1 VNEFEQVEVKR
12 KNCAN
17 TVVIGII
24 LAVLGFIL
32 AFMVEDI
39 QFIGFILIVIALI
52 VIAVGY
58 GKFNA
63 LSKEFKNKYL
73 RELINKTFD
82 NAEYYP
88 DRGID
93 KDRVYAT
100 NLVKRADR
108 YHTEDLIKGDV
119 EGVKFETCDL
129 KLEERHVR
137 HTKNGTQ
144 VYYVTYFLGRFFEF
158 EFPKE
163 FKSKIIVTES
173 GLMTFFSSF
182 KKLEMESVEF
192 NKKFKTYAQN
202 EHDAFYVLTPHLM
215 EAILELEQSNPGTIA
230 LLFTGNKLNIT
241 INNNRNTFEMS
252 LFRKVD
258 MSIINQ
264 LQRDLN
270 VIKDIVLELKLNRN
284 IFTH

>member
-1 VNEFEQVEVKR
+1 MNEFEQVEVKR

-215 EAILELEQSNPGTIA
+215 ESILELERSNPGTIA

-241 INNNRNTFEMS
+241 INNNRDTFEMS

>member
-1 VNEFEQVEVKR
+1 MNEFEQVEVKR

-215 EAILELEQSNPGTIA
+215 ESILELERSNPGTIA